1 MQKYIDLENS
11 YSDTISKL
19 VTQLDS
25 VEDIDLLEH
34 TLSFDGVPNEMWNDL
49 IKIALVKLYN

>member
-11 YSDTISKL
+11 YSDTIIKL
-19 VTQLDS
+19 ITQLDS